1 MNGVVEDYN
10 TSTLANLGSAMNAN
24 VRSALPISRRTL
36 GTLLLC
42 AALSL
47 GLAACGGGPDA
58 DAQAKQAEASESS
71 DKDAASKPAAQPI
84 PVEVAP
90 VARRDIEASYAGTAS
105 LEAPEEAQVVA
116 KTSGVLLQLLTE
128 EGQQVKA
135 GEVLARIDP
144 DRARLEV
151 ARAEATLRKLEA
163 EFNRSR
169 ELFERKLVAADAHE
183 RLRFDVATQRAA
195 WDLAKLE
202 LSYTNVVAP
211 ISGVVAQRMV
221 KAGNL
226 IQLNQAMFRIVNTE
240 RLEAVLN
247 VPERELGK
255 LEKGLAVTLAVDALP
270 GQRFEGVIDRI
281 SPVIDS
287 ATGTFRTTATFTAE
301 LGRLKPGMFGRI
313 QVIYDRRAETL
324 SVPRVALLEE
334 QAEPAVFVVEEDK
347 VVRTP
352 ITLGYVNGEFAEVL
366 AGLSEGDQVVTAG
379 KVAVRDGSKVQII
392 VPSSALARASAEA
405 IAGNARP

>member
-1 MNGVVEDYN
+1 
-10 TSTLANLGSAMNAN
+10 MNAKA
-24 VRSALPISRRTL
+24 RPATSSSRRPLALTAL
-36 GTLLLC
+36 F
-42 AALSL
+42 AALVL
-47 GLAACGGGPDA
+47 GLSACGGKPDA
-58 DAQAKQAEASESS
+58 DQQAKEDAPAKQEVG
-71 DKDAASKPAAQPI
+71 KDGKPKPEAQPI
-84 PVEVAP
+84 PVEVVP
-90 VARRDIEASYAGTAS
+90 VSRRDIEASYAGTAS

-116 KTSGVLLQLLTE
+116 KTSGVLLQLFTE
-128 EGQQVKA
+128 EGQRVKA
-135 GEVLARIDP
+135 GDVLARIDP

-183 RLRFDVATQRAA
+183 RLRFDVETQRAA
-195 WDLAKLE
+195 WNLAKLE

-221 KAGNL
+221 KNGNL

-255 LEKGLAVTLAVDALP
+255 LEKGLAVSLAVDALP
-270 GQRFEGVIDRI
+270 GRRFDGVIDRI

-287 ATGTFRTTATFTAE
+287 ATGTFRTTATFDADGG
-301 LGRLKPGMFGRI
+301 LLKPGMFGRI

-324 SVPRVALLEE
+324 AVPRVALLEE
-334 QAEPAVFVVEEDK
+334 AADPAVFVVNEDK

-352 ITLGYVNGEFAEVL
+352 ITLGYINGEFAEVL

-392 VPSSALARASAEA
+392 VPSSALARASTDA
-405 IAGNARP
+405 IAGNARQ

>member
-1 MNGVVEDYN
+1 M
-10 TSTLANLGSAMNAN
+10 TTFRSNA
-24 VRSALPISRRTL
+24 ALPSFRRL
-36 GTLLLC
+36 PLIALV
-42 AALSL
+42 AAMSL
-47 GLAACGGGPDA
+47 GLAACGGKPDA
-58 DAQAKQAEASESS
+58 DQQAKQ
-71 DKDAASKPAAQPI
+71 DKPAEQQVGKDGKPKPEAQPI
-84 PVEVAP
+84 PVEVVP
-90 VARRDIEASYAGTAS
+90 VSRRDIEASYAGTAA

-116 KTSGVLLQLLTE
+116 KTSGVLLQLFTE

-163 EFNRSR
+163 EFNRSK

-221 KAGNL
+221 KNGNL
-226 IQLNQAMFRIVNTE
+226 IQLNQTMFRIVNIDE
-240 RLEAVLN
+240 LEAVLN

-255 LEKGLAVTLAVDALP
+255 LESGLAVSLAVDALP
-270 GQRFEGVIDRI
+270 GQKFEGVIDRI
-281 SPVIDS
+281 SPVIDA
-287 ATGTFRTTATFTAE
+287 ATGTFRATASFSGSQGK
-301 LGRLKPGMFGRI
+301 LMPGMFGRV

-334 QAEPAVFVVEEDK
+334 AADPAVFVVLEDK

-352 ITLGYVNGEFAEVL
+352 VTLGYINGEFAEVL

-392 VPSSALARASAEA
+392 VPSSALARASSDA
-405 IAGNARP
+405 IAGTARP

>member
-1 MNGVVEDYN
+1 M
-10 TSTLANLGSAMNAN
+10 TSPD
-24 VRSALPISRRTL
+24 RSAPFSFRRTL
-36 GTLLLC
+36 GFSALAIALTL
-42 AALSL
+42 ALS
-47 GLAACGGGPDA
+47 ACGGGKPDA
-58 DAQAKQAEASESS
+58 DAQAKQADDVEQKT
-71 DKDAASKPAAQPI
+71 DKDGKLVKEAQPI
-84 PVEVAP
+84 PVEVVP
-90 VARRDIEASYAGTAS
+90 VSRRDIEASYAGTAA

-163 EFNRSR
+163 EFARSK

-183 RLRFDVATQRAA
+183 RLRFDVETQRAA
-195 WDLAKLE
+195 WNLAKLE

-226 IQLNQAMFRIVNTE
+226 IQLNQAMFRIVNIDE
-240 RLEAVLN
+240 LEAVLN

-255 LEKGLAVTLAVDALP
+255 LQTGLAVSLSVDALP
-270 GQRFEGVIDRI
+270 GRRFKGVIDRI
-281 SPVIDS
+281 SPVIDA
-287 ATGTFRTTATFTAE
+287 ATGTFRATARFEADDGK
-301 LGRLKPGMFGRI
+301 LMPGMFGRI

-324 SVPRVALLEE
+324 SVPRVALIEE
-334 QAEPAVFVVEEDK
+334 NADPAVFVVNEDK

-352 ITLGYVNGEFAEVL
+352 VTLGYINGEFAEVL
-366 AGLSEGDQVVTAG
+366 AGLEEGDQVVTAG

-392 VPSSALARASAEA
+392 VPSSALARASTES
-405 IAGNARP
+405 IAGNGRQ

>member
-1 MNGVVEDYN
+1 MNDF
-10 TSTLANLGSAMNAN
+10 ARIA
-24 VRSALPISRRTL
+24 ALPSRRSLRLTALIL
-36 GTLLLC
+36 G
-42 AALSL
+42 L
-47 GLAACGGGPDA
+47 GVTLAACGGKPAADADA
-58 DAQAKQAEASESS
+58 DAQAKQDTPRGEVL
-71 DKDAASKPAAQPI
+71 DKDGKPKAEPQPI

-90 VARRDIEASYAGTAS
+90 VSRRDIEASYAGTAA

-128 EGQQVKA
+128 EGRQVKA

-163 EFNRSR
+163 EFARSK

-183 RLRFDVATQRAA
+183 RLRFDVASQRAA

-221 KAGNL
+221 KNGNL
-226 IQLNQAMFRIVNTE
+226 IQINQTMFRIVNID

-255 LEKGLAVTLAVDALP
+255 LENGLAVSLAVDALP
-270 GQRFEGVIDRI
+270 GQKFDGVIDRI
-281 SPVIDS
+281 SPVIDA
-287 ATGTFRTTATFTAE
+287 ATGTFRATASFEAGK
-301 LGRLKPGMFGRI
+301 GRLKPGMFGRI
-313 QVIYDRRAETL
+313 QVIYDRRAGTL
-324 SVPRVALLEE
+324 SVPRIALLEE
-334 QAEPAVFVVEEDK
+334 GADPAVFVVRDEK

-352 ITLGYVNGEFAEVL
+352 VTLGYVSGEFAEVL

-379 KVAVRDGSKVQII
+379 KVAVRDGSTVQII
-392 VPSSALARASAEA
+392 VPSAALARALSDS
-405 IAGNARP
+405 IAGTARP

>member
-1 MNGVVEDYN
+1 MNDI
-10 TSTLANLGSAMNAN
+10 A
-24 VRSALPISRRTL
+24 RTEPKAPL
-36 GTLLLC
+36 RLLRLS
-42 AALSL
+42 ALSL
-47 GLAACGGGPDA
+47 ILAVAVAGCGGKPEADA
-58 DAQAKQAEASESS
+58 DTDSQAKQDNAEGAELG
-71 DKDAASKPAAQPI
+71 KDGKPKVEPQPI

-90 VARRDIEASYAGTAS
+90 VARRDIEASYAGTAA

-128 EGQQVKA
+128 EGEQVKA

-151 ARAEATLRKLEA
+151 ARAEATLRKLQA
-163 EFNRSR
+163 EFARSQ

-183 RLRFDVATQRAA
+183 RLRFDVASQRAA

-221 KAGNL
+221 KNGNL
-226 IQLNQAMFRIVNTE
+226 IQLNQTMFRIVNIE

-255 LEKGLAVTLAVDALP
+255 LETGLAVTLGVDALP
-270 GQRFEGVIDRI
+270 GQKFEGVIDRI
-281 SPVIDS
+281 SPVIDA
-287 ATGTFRTTATFTAE
+287 ATGTFRATARFEAGK
-301 LGRLKPGMFGRI
+301 GRLKPGMFGRI
-313 QVIYDRRAETL
+313 QVIYDRRSETL

-334 QAEPAVFVVEEDK
+334 NADPAVFVVQEDK
-347 VVRTP
+347 VIRTP
-352 ITLGYVNGEFAEVL
+352 VTLGYINGEFAEVL

-379 KVAVRDGSKVQII
+379 KVAVRDGSKVQVI
-392 VPSSALARASAEA
+392 VPSSALARASADA
-405 IAGNARP
+405 IAGAARP

>member
-1 MNGVVEDYN
+1 MNM
-10 TSTLANLGSAMNAN
+10 S
-24 VRSALPISRRTL
+24 VRSVSPSPRRALARCA
-36 GTLLLC
+36 LL
-42 AALSL
+42 AAL
-47 GLAACGGGPDA
+47 GLALAGCGGKPDTE
-58 DAQAKQAEASESS
+58 AQAAADTQTRQEV
-71 DKDAASKPAAQPI
+71 DKDGRPRPEAQPI

-90 VARRDIEASYAGTAS
+90 VSRRDIEASYAGTAS

-135 GEVLARIDP
+135 GDVLARIDP

-202 LSYTNVVAP
+202 LSYTSVVAP

-287 ATGTFRTTATFTAE
+287 ATGTFRTTAAFRGD

-334 QAEPAVFVVEEDK
+334 QAEPAVFVVQEDK

-352 ITLGYVNGEFAEVL
+352 VTLGYINGEFAEVL

-379 KVAVRDGSKVQII
+379 KVAVRDGSTVQII

-405 IAGNARP
+405 IAGHVRP

>member
-1 MNGVVEDYN
+1 M
-10 TSTLANLGSAMNAN
+10 TLP
-24 VRSALPISRRTL
+24 VRSAPNTPRRVL
-36 GTLLLC
+36 VQSAIVLALLV
-42 AALSL
+42 A
-47 GLAACGGGPDA
+47 LAACGGKPDA
-58 DAQAKQAEASESS
+58 DQQAKQDAPSEQEVG
-71 DKDAASKPAAQPI
+71 KDGKPKPEAQPI
-84 PVEVAP
+84 PVEVVP
-90 VARRDIEASYAGTAS
+90 VSRRDIEASYAGTAA

-128 EGQQVKA
+128 EGQQVKT

-151 ARAEATLRKLEA
+151 ARAEATLRKLQA
-163 EFNRSR
+163 EFARSK

-183 RLRFDVATQRAA
+183 RLRFDVETQRAA

-221 KAGNL
+221 KNGNL
-226 IQLNQAMFRIVNTE
+226 IQINQAMFRIVNVAE
-240 RLEAVLN
+240 LEAVLN

-255 LEKGLAVTLAVDALP
+255 LESGLAVSLAVDALP
-270 GQRFEGVIDRI
+270 GKKFEGVIDRI

-287 ATGTFRTTATFTAE
+287 ATGTFRATARFE
-301 LGRLKPGMFGRI
+301 GNDGKLKPGMFGRI

-324 SVPRVALLEE
+324 SVPRVALIEE
-334 QAEPAVFVVEEDK
+334 TADPAVFVVTEDK
-347 VVRTP
+347 VVRTSV
-352 ITLGYVNGEFAEVL
+352 TLGYINGEFAEVL

-392 VPSSALARASAEA
+392 VPSSALARASSDA
-405 IAGNARP
+405 IAGNARQ

>member
-1 MNGVVEDYN
+1 
-10 TSTLANLGSAMNAN
+10 MNAT
-24 VRSALPISRRTL
+24 VRSASPISRRAL
-36 GTLLLC
+36 ETLLLC
-42 AALSL
+42 AALTF
-47 GLAACGGGPDA
+47 GLAACGGKPDA
-58 DAQAKQAEASESS
+58 DAQAKQEEPSGKPGE
-71 DKDAASKPAAQPI
+71 DAASKPAAQPI

-90 VARRDIEASYAGTAS
+90 VARRDIEASYAGTAA

-135 GEVLARIDP
+135 GDVLARIDP

-202 LSYTNVVAP
+202 LSYTQVVAP

-221 KAGNL
+221 KTGNL

-255 LEKGLAVTLAVDALP
+255 LEKGLAVSLAVDALP
-270 GQRFEGVIDRI
+270 GRRFDGVIDRI

-287 ATGTFRTTATFTAE
+287 ATGTFRTTATFDAE
-301 LGRLKPGMFGRI
+301 RGLLKPGMFGRI
-313 QVIYDRRAETL
+313 QVIYDRRSETL

-334 QAEPAVFVVEEDK
+334 QADPAVFVVEEDK

-352 ITLGYVNGEFAEVL
+352 VTLGYINGEFAEVL

-379 KVAVRDGSKVQII
+379 KVAVRDGSRVQII
-392 VPSSALARASAEA
+392 VPSSALARASSDA
-405 IAGNARP
+405 IAGNARQ

>member
-1 MNGVVEDYN
+1 
-10 TSTLANLGSAMNAN
+10 MNAN
-24 VRSALPISRRTL
+24 ARPATSSPRRSLALSALF
-36 GTLLLC
+36 
-42 AALSL
+42 AALVL
-47 GLAACGGGPDA
+47 GLSACGGKPDA
-58 DAQAKQAEASESS
+58 DQQAKQDAPAKEEVG
-71 DKDAASKPAAQPI
+71 KDGKPKPEAQPI
-84 PVEVAP
+84 PVEVVP
-90 VARRDIEASYAGTAS
+90 VSRRDIEASYAGTAS

-116 KTSGVLLQLLTE
+116 KTSGVLLQLFTE
-128 EGQQVKA
+128 EGQLVKA
-135 GEVLARIDP
+135 GDVLARIDP

-183 RLRFDVATQRAA
+183 RLRFDVETQRAA
-195 WDLAKLE
+195 WNLAKLE

-221 KAGNL
+221 KNGNL

-255 LEKGLAVTLAVDALP
+255 LQKGLSVALAVDALP

-287 ATGTFRTTATFTAE
+287 ATGTFRTTATFDADRG
-301 LGRLKPGMFGRI
+301 LLKPGMFGRI

-334 QAEPAVFVVEEDK
+334 AADPAVFVVEEDK

-352 ITLGYVNGEFAEVL
+352 VTLGYINGEFAEVL
-366 AGLSEGDQVVTAG
+366 SGLSEGDQVVTAG

-392 VPSSALARASAEA
+392 VPSSALARASTDA
-405 IAGNARP
+405 IAGNARQ